1 MLAIAEQFG
10 LPLVLCSF
18 SQLFPIEPRQ
28 LQRYEGLTWCELV
41 SWWGLAFLRDS
52 LEPFEVIVKCFRVAV
67 NSSTEMTR
75 METLNE
81 TNWRGSGICQKK
93 MCK

>member
-10 LPLVLCSF
+10 LPLVLRLF

-28 LQRYEGLTWCELV
+28 LQRYEGPTWCELV

-52 LEPFEVIVKCFRVAV
+52 LEPFEVIVKYFGVAV

-75 METLNE
+75 MESLNGIK
-81 TNWRGSGICQKK
+81 WRGNGIRQKK
-93 MCK
+93 VCK